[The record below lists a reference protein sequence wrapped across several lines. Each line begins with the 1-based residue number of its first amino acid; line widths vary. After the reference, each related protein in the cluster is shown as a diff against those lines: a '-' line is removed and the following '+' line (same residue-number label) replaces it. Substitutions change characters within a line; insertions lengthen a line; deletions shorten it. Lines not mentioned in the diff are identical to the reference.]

1 MISSNIY
8 NNSQNLDND
17 VNVQVDNGN
26 TKTKQ
31 IQATPNI
38 RKLFKQKA
46 KKFYL
51 HRNYFTIRHS
61 LYNNLISKSKSHLK
75 FTVTLSFYVL
85 FLGLIFRNYLV
96 SPKLNHGFS
105 GENTPFLKISYIY
118 I

>member
-1 MISSNIY
+1 MFKLTTETPR
-8 NNSQNLDND
+8 QNRSKLRQTS
-17 VNVQVDNGN
+17 VKV
-26 TKTKQ
+26 
-31 IQATPNI
+31 
-38 RKLFKQKA
+38 KLFKQKA